1 MNPARA
7 DTAGVPRYK
16 IAVTA
21 QLDAPV
27 ALDAGRLSAVTG
39 GTAKV
44 LAPDVV
50 RVVLTRRGRD
60 AECAADRAMIDVNRA
75 LAPSARFARPPAW
88 QARQLGPL
96 GLRRRTAG
104 RWRIDGGDDG
114 LGGVR
119 EPRRPFPPTGSA
131 TVALDPPG

>member
-1 MNPARA
+1 MPT
-7 DTAGVPRYK
+7 DTSDVPRFK
-16 IAVTA
+16 VAVTA

-39 GTAKV
+39 GTASV
-44 LAPDVV
+44 LAPDIV
-50 RVVLTRRGRD
+50 RVVLIRRGRD
-60 AECAADRAMIDVNRA
+60 GACAADRALIDLNRA
-75 LAPSARFARPPAW
+75 LAPSTRFARPPAW
-88 QARQLGPL
+88 HARRLGPL

-104 RWRIDGGDDG
+104 RWHIDGGDDG